1 MSNAPVELQ
10 PRSPVAG
17 LDPASRPVTDRDLM
31 VAAAAGAAAGG
42 LVAAAV
48 TARRPSPVRSISMGP
63 GGWVSVRGSV
73 APRRIRTT
81 NAPRP
86 LWAHLLGA
94 RELRRRRGSRRSHV

>member
-1 MSNAPVELQ
+1 MSSAPIELQ

-17 LDPASRPVTDRDLM
+17 LDSASRPVTDRDLM
-31 VAAAAGAAAGG
+31 VAAAAGA
-42 LVAAAV
+42 AAAV

-63 GGWVSVRGSV
+63 GGWVSFRGSV
-73 APRRIRTT
+73 ASRRIRTT

-94 RELRRRRGSRRSHV
+94 RKLRRRRGSRRSHV

>member
-1 MSNAPVELQ
+1 MRSAPVELQ
-10 PRSPVAG
+10 PVEEAAALGSAWR
-17 LDPASRPVTDRDLM
+17 RVTDRDLV

-48 TARRPSPVRSISMGP
+48 TARRASAVRSISMGP
-63 GGWVSVRGSV
+63 GGWVSFRGSV

-86 LWAHLLGA
+86 WWAHLLGA
-94 RELRRRRGSRRSHV
+94 RELRRRRGSRRSHG